1 VQCRRVLNRPYS
13 NGSVDGLVNLP
24 SHARDMRHARV
35 PTPDEIRSWPAT
47 VDVPTAGRAFGLGRD
62 ESYRL
67 ARVGAFPVPVLC
79 LGRFLRVTRGA
90 LLNALEIIDH
100 AAPYSTVDPTTAG
113 DP

>member
-1 VQCRRVLNRPYS
+1 
-13 NGSVDGLVNLP
+13 
-24 SHARDMRHARV
+24 MRITCV

-67 ARVGAFPVPVLC
+67 ARVGGFPVPVLR

-90 LLNALEIIDH
+90 LLNALEITEREQ
-100 AAPYSTVDPTTAG
+100 PYSTVDPSTKG
-113 DP
+113 EP

>member
-1 VQCRRVLNRPYS
+1 MLNALHR
-13 NGSVDGLVNLP
+13 NGSAHGPSTLA
-24 SHARDMRHARV
+24 SHAVGMGNRRV
-35 PTPDEIRSWPAT
+35 PTSDEIRAWPVT

-67 ARVGAFPVPVLC
+67 ARAEMFPVPVLR

-90 LLNALEIIDH
+90 LLKALEIGDE
-100 AAPYSTVDPTTAG
+100 AQPYSTVDPSTKG